1 LNGWVNQMALS
12 EKTVLF
18 SGSISGNGQTPAIAI
33 PSSGAA
39 QNYFLSAI
47 ASAVGAGTSLVLKLQ
62 HSPDGG
68 TTWFDVDS
76 LTAVT
81 PSALAQGKAINTG
94 LLPKVRVDYA
104 FTGGTTT
111 STLVIALNS
120 GVAK

>member
-1 LNGWVNQMALS
+1 MALS
-12 EKTVLF
+12 EKTILF
-18 SGSISGNGQTPAIAI
+18 NGSISGNGQTAALAI
-33 PSSGAA
+33 PSCGAA

-47 ASAVGAGTSLVLKLQ
+47 ASAVGAGTSLAIKLQ

-81 PSALAQGKAINTG
+81 PVATSQGKAINTG

-111 STLVIALNS
+111 ATLVIALNS

>member
-1 LNGWVNQMALS
+1 MALS

-47 ASAVGAGTSLVLKLQ
+47 ASAGTSLVLKLQ

-81 PSALAQGKAINTG
+81 PVATSQGKAINTG
-94 LLPKVRVDYA
+94 LLPKVRVDYT

-111 STLVIALNS
+111 ATLVIALNS